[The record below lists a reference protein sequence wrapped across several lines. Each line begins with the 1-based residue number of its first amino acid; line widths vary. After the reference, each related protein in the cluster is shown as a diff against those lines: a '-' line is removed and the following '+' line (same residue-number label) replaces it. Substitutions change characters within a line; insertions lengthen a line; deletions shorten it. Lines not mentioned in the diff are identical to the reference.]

1 MATVKNTIFYLLLLF
16 PIALT
21 NAAAAK
27 TKILCRFT
35 EPIEVSEKTPAF
47 GPALSALA
55 RLSDARMTGDPV
67 AVETIAKELAGILSR
82 YSVPSHGRAMLDVI
96 RRLDFAGM
104 DAGARATFRHYLALL
119 DPVSRQS
126 SETATGHLANY
137 LQAHS
142 YVYDANGED
151 RLKRLRV
158 LQNRLRRGPECFA
171 RRFFL
176 RLELARDIG
185 DRHGKAET
193 SPELEELWKDAK
205 ALRGVEFRG
214 YPLRWSGYSMLTWEA
229 ARFRHFDLAE
239 AWLAETIREAD
250 TVGSI
255 PGVSAEIAGDI
266 KEMAKGLSTL
276 VAQEKDAFTR
286 GEAGM
291 QKVLDMWNHLR

>member
-1 MATVKNTIFYLLLLF
+1 
-16 PIALT
+16 
-21 NAAAAK
+21 
-27 TKILCRFT
+27 
-35 EPIEVSEKTPAF
+35 
-47 GPALSALA
+47 
-55 RLSDARMTGDPV
+55 
-67 AVETIAKELAGILSR
+67 
-82 YSVPSHGRAMLDVI
+82 MLDVI
-96 RRLDFAGM
+96 RRLDFAGL

-151 RLKRLRV
+151 RLKRLRA
-158 LQNRLRRGPECFA
+158 LQDRLRRGSECFA

-185 DRHGKAET
+185 DRHGQTEVR
-193 SPELEELWKDAK
+193 PDLEELWRDAK
-205 ALRGVEFRG
+205 TLRGAEIRG

-239 AWLAETIREAD
+239 AWLAETRREAD

-255 PGVSAEIAGDI
+255 PG
-266 KEMAKGLSTL
+266 
-276 VAQEKDAFTR
+276 
-286 GEAGM
+286 
-291 QKVLDMWNHLR
+291 